1 MSDRD
6 RVDMSTCHWFL
17 LLVVVMH
24 PKLLGLSDIDVMIII
39 QFGVIVIQGGR
50 MIVVMINNDD
60 DDDD

>member
-24 PKLLGLSDIDVMIII
+24 LKLLDLSDI
-39 QFGVIVIQGGR
+39 G
-50 MIVVMINNDD
+50 NDHNTVWSNSD
-60 DDDD
+60 TRR

>member
-39 QFGVIVIQGGR
+39 QFGVIVIQEDRR
-50 MIVVMINNDD
+50 MVVMNNDD

>member
-1 MSDRD
+1 
-6 RVDMSTCHWFL
+6 
-17 LLVVVMH
+17 MH
-24 PKLLGLSDIDVMIII
+24 LKLLGLSDIDVMIII